1 MLPEKQGGT
10 TSTRTSPRKPGNTE
24 NNAKFRASMSDVGAK
39 HAKVCTNVCTV
50 CQMQALTNDFV
61 HCNQKAE
68 RESQGEEEE
77 GEGCCV

>member
-10 TSTRTSPRKPGNTE
+10 TSPMTNSRLGLADRRTSPRKPSNTE
-24 NNAKFRASMSDVGAK
+24 NNNEFRASMSDVGAK

-50 CQMQALTNDFV
+50 YQMQALTNDFV

-68 RESQGEEEE
+68 RES
-77 GEGCCV
+77 